1 LIPRAATRGL
11 FTLLE
16 AGLDILI
23 RDYGA
28 GDSAAVVDLIRQ
40 LQAHERGLYGRMK
53 PPGEM
58 GPWYIEKLLE
68 ACAAHRGRLLVAEED
83 GRILGYACVLT
94 ALSSETELDEVAYRY
109 ASIEDLVVACDHR
122 RRGLGSRLLKA
133 CEDIAR
139 AEGAPWLR
147 ISVLADNATAIR
159 AYGKFG
165 FKDLF
170 LQMEKGLS

>member
-1 LIPRAATRGL
+1 MIPRAATRGL
-11 FTLLE
+11 FALLE

-23 RDYGA
+23 RDYGT
-28 GDSAAVVDLIRQ
+28 GDSAAVIDLIRE
-40 LQAHERGLYGRMK
+40 LQTHERTLYDRMK
-53 PPGEM
+53 PPSEM
-58 GPWYIEKLLE
+58 GPWYIEKLLQ
-68 ACAAHRGRLLVAEED
+68 ACAGHRGRLLVAEED

-94 ALSSETELDEVAYRY
+94 AVSSEAELDEVAYRY
-109 ASIEDLVVACDHR
+109 ASIEDLVVASDHR

-139 AEGAPWLR
+139 AEGARWLR
-147 ISVLADNATAIR
+147 ISVLADNASAVR

>member
-1 LIPRAATRGL
+1 M
-11 FTLLE
+11 
-16 AGLDILI
+16 DILI
-23 RDYGA
+23 RDYST

-40 LQAHERGLYGRMK
+40 LQTHERALYDRMK
-53 PPGEM
+53 PPNEM
-58 GPWYIEKLLE
+58 GSWYIDKLLE
-68 ACAAHRGRLLVAEED
+68 ACTGHRGRLLVAEED

-94 ALSSETELDEVAYRY
+94 AVSSEAELDEVAYRY
-109 ASIEDLVVACDHR
+109 ASIEDLVVASDHR
-122 RRGLGSRLLKA
+122 RHGLGSRLLKA

-147 ISVLADNATAIR
+147 ISVLANNASAVR